1 MITRITNA
9 AISAAAQRNLQ
20 TAMQRLATAQTKA
33 SSLEAISKPSDNP
46 AGTATS
52 MAIRAET
59 RANAQ
64 FSRNVGD
71 AQGWLATADTA
82 LASATTIL
90 NRVRDLTVR
99 GANDGSINASG
110 KEAIAIELETLRDS
124 LMDAANAKYA
134 GRTVFAGTSDA
145 GTAVTAEP
153 VLDADGKPVAGETK
167 VVFNPPAGGTVE
179 RRTGANT
186 TIRVDTDATAVFGPA
201 TEGGDD
207 VFSLISNI
215 IKDLRAG
222 TNISTRIGDVDSA
235 MQQVRDAQTSVG
247 VRHATV
253 LAADASLKDE
263 AVALEGRRSAV
274 EDVDLGTAI
283 LDLKTQEVAYQ
294 AALAAS
300 AKVLQPT
307 LMDFLR

>member
-9 AISAAAQRNLQ
+9 GIGAAAQRNLQ

-52 MAIRAET
+52 MAVRAET

-64 FSRNVGD
+64 YSRNVGD

-90 NRVRDLTVR
+90 NRVRDLTVS
-99 GANDGSINASG
+99 GANDGGLNAGG

-124 LMDAANAKYA
+124 LMDAANSRYA
-134 GRTVFAGTSDA
+134 GRTIFAGTSDA
-145 GTAVTAEP
+145 GVAV
-153 VLDADGKPVAGETK
+153 VKNDDGSFTI
-167 VVFNPPAGGTVE
+167 PPSGGSVE

-186 TIRVDTDATAVFGPA
+186 TVRVDTDATAVFGPA
-201 TEGGDD
+201 QEGGDD
-207 VFSLISNI
+207 VFSLIGNI

-235 MQQVRDAQTSVG
+235 MQKVRDAQTSVG

-253 LAADASLKDE
+253 LAADASLKDD

-274 EDVDLGTAI
+274 EDIDLGTAI

-300 AKVLQPT
+300 AKVLQPS

>member
-9 AISAAAQRNLQ
+9 GISAAAQRNLQ

-46 AGTATS
+46 AGAATS
-52 MAIRAET
+52 MAVRAET

-64 FSRNVGD
+64 YSRNVGD

-90 NRVRDLTVR
+90 NRVHDLTVR
-99 GANDGSINASG
+99 GANDGSINADG
-110 KEAIAIELETLRDS
+110 KDAITIELETLRDS
-124 LMDAANAKYA
+124 LADAANTKYA
-134 GRTVFAGTSDA
+134 GRNIFAGTSDE
-145 GTAVTAEP
+145 GFAVRFNK
-153 VLDADGKPVAGETK
+153 DADDRVTEVNGS
-167 VVFNPPAGGTVE
+167 VVQFSATGGTVD
-179 RRTGANT
+179 RRTGPNT
-186 TIRVDTDATAVFGPA
+186 SVRVDTDATAVFGTA
-201 TEGGDD
+201 QEGGDD

-222 TNISTRIGDVDSA
+222 TNISTRIGEVDSA
-235 MQQVRDAQTSVG
+235 MKQVRDAQTSVG

-253 LAADASLKDE
+253 LAADASLKDD

>member
-9 AISAAAQRNLQ
+9 GISAAAQRNLQ

-46 AGTATS
+46 AGVATS
-52 MAIRAET
+52 MAVRAET

-64 FSRNVGD
+64 YSRNVGD

-90 NRVRDLTVR
+90 NRVRDLTVS
-99 GANDGSINASG
+99 GANDGGLNANG

-124 LMDAANAKYA
+124 LMDAANTQYA
-134 GRTVFAGTSDA
+134 GRTIFAGTSDA
-145 GTAVTAEP
+145 GVAV
-153 VLDADGKPVAGETK
+153 VKNDDGSVTI
-167 VVFNPPAGGTVE
+167 PPAGGSVD

-201 TEGGDD
+201 EEGGDD

-222 TNISTRIGDVDSA
+222 TNISSRIDQVDAS
-235 MQQVRDAQTSVG
+235 MKQVRDAQTSVG

-253 LAADASLKDE
+253 LAAKSSLLDDA
-263 AVALEGRRSAV
+263 VTLEGRRSAV
-274 EDVDLGTAI
+274 EDIDLGTAI

>member
-9 AISAAAQRNLQ
+9 GISAAAQRNLQ

-46 AGTATS
+46 AGVATS
-52 MAIRAET
+52 MAVRAEA

-64 FSRNVGD
+64 YSRNVGD

-90 NRVRDLTVR
+90 NRVRYLTVQ
-99 GANDGSINASG
+99 GANDGGLNASG

-124 LMDAANAKYA
+124 LVDSANSKYA
-134 GRTVFAGTSDA
+134 GRLVFAGTSDKGA
-145 GTAVTAEP
+145 AVELNRDAEGK
-153 VLDADGKPVAGETK
+153 VITEDGSVAQFLG
-167 VVFNPPAGGTVE
+167 AGGSVE

-201 TEGGDD
+201 EEGGDD

-222 TNISTRIGDVDSA
+222 TNISSRITQVDAS

-253 LAADASLKDE
+253 LAADSSLKDD

-274 EDVDLGTAI
+274 EDIDLGTAI

>member
-9 AISAAAQRNLQ
+9 GIGAAAQRNLQ

-52 MAIRAET
+52 MAVRAET

-64 FSRNVGD
+64 YSRNVGD

-90 NRVRDLTVR
+90 NRVRDLTVS
-99 GANDGSINASG
+99 GANDGGLNAGG

-124 LMDAANAKYA
+124 LADAANTKYA
-134 GRTVFAGTSDA
+134 GRLVFAGTSDSA
-145 GTAVTAEP
+145 AVVTLNP
-153 VLDADGKPVAGETK
+153 VLDAEQKPVKGEVEVTMTTE
-167 VVFNPPAGGTVE
+167 GGTVD

-186 TIRVDTDATAVFGPA
+186 TVRVDTDATAVFGPA
-201 TEGGDD
+201 QEGGDD
-207 VFSLISNI
+207 VFSLIGNI

-235 MQQVRDAQTSVG
+235 MQKVRDAQTSVG

-253 LAADASLKDE
+253 LAADASLKDD

-274 EDVDLGTAI
+274 EDIDLGTAI

>member
-9 AISAAAQRNLQ
+9 GISAAAQRNLQ

-33 SSLEAISKPSDNP
+33 SSLEAISKPSDDP

-52 MAIRAET
+52 MAVRTET

-64 FSRNVGD
+64 YSRNVGD
-71 AQGWLATADTA
+71 AQGWLATSDTA
-82 LASATTIL
+82 LSSATTAL
-90 NRVRDLTVR
+90 NKVRDLTAT
-99 GANDGSINASG
+99 GANGSINASG
-110 KEAIAIELETLRDS
+110 RDAIAIELESLRDT
-124 LMDAANAKYA
+124 LVDVANTRYA
-134 GRTVFAGTSDA
+134 GRLVFAGTADA
-145 GTAVTAEP
+145 KGAVTVEP
-153 VLDADGKPVAGETK
+153 NTATEEKDDVIVGFTPS
-167 VVFNPPAGGTVE
+167 GGTVD

-186 TIRVDTDATAVFGPA
+186 TVRVDTDATAVFGPA
-201 TEGGDD
+201 KEGGDD

-215 IKDLRAG
+215 IKDLRSGA
-222 TNISTRIGDVDSA
+222 DVSKHLESVDAS
-235 MQQVRDAQTSVG
+235 MQKVRDAQTSVG

-253 LAADASLKDE
+253 LAAESSLLDDA
-263 AVALEGRRSAV
+263 VVLEGRRSAV
-274 EDVDLGTAI
+274 EDIDLGTAV
-283 LDLKTQEVAYQ
+283 LELKTQEVAYQ

>member
-1 MITRITNA
+1 MINRITNA
-9 AISAAAQRNLQ
+9 GISASAQRNLQ

-52 MAIRAET
+52 MAVRAEA

-64 FSRNVGD
+64 FTRNVGD

-99 GANDGSINASG
+99 GANDGGLNASG
-110 KEAIAIELETLRDS
+110 KEAIAIELQTLRDS
-124 LMDAANAKYA
+124 LADAANTTYA

-145 GTAVTAEP
+145 GSVVTLAP
-153 VLDADGKPVAGETK
+153 VLDVDGKPVKGEVK
-167 VVFNPPAGGTVE
+167 VGLATEGGSVD
-179 RRTGANT
+179 RRTGPNT
-186 TIRVDTDATAVFGPA
+186 TVRVDTNAEDIFGK
-201 TEGGDD
+201 EGDD
-207 VFSLISNI
+207 VFSLIGNI
-215 IKDLRAG
+215 IRELRDG
-222 TNISTRIGDVDSA
+222 TNISTRIGDVDAA
-235 MQQVRDAQTSVG
+235 MGQVRDAQTSVG
-247 VRHATV
+247 VRHANV
-253 LAADASLKDE
+253 LAAESSLLDQ

-274 EDVDLGTAI
+274 EDVDLGTAV
-283 LDLKTQEVAYQ
+283 LELKTQEVAYQ

-300 AKVLQPT
+300 AKVLQPS

>member
-9 AISAAAQRNLQ
+9 GISAAAQRNLQ

-46 AGTATS
+46 AGVATS
-52 MAIRAET
+52 MAVRAET

-64 FSRNVGD
+64 YSRNVDD

-90 NRVRDLTVR
+90 NRVRDLTVS
-99 GANDGSINASG
+99 GANDGGLNANG

-124 LMDAANAKYA
+124 LMDAANSRYA
-134 GRTVFAGTSDA
+134 GRTIFAGTSDA
-145 GTAVTAEP
+145 GVAV
-153 VLDADGKPVAGETK
+153 VKNDDGSFTI
-167 VVFNPPAGGTVE
+167 PPSGGSVE

-186 TIRVDTDATAVFGPA
+186 TVRVDTDATAVFGP
-201 TEGGDD
+201 TKEGAD

-215 IKDLRAG
+215 IKDLRSG
-222 TNISTRIGDVDSA
+222 TNISSRIDQVDAS

-253 LAADASLKDE
+253 LAAKSSLLDD

-274 EDVDLGTAI
+274 EDIDLGTAV

-300 AKVLQPT
+300 AKVLQPS